1 MRTIIKID
9 VDLPQARLAPLLAD
23 PELSTKWMDDV
34 DRVEPISGLLGMQ
47 GSRYRLV
54 PKAGGME
61 FVATVVGRDIP
72 AELRVSL
79 EGRIVTIAVTA
90 RFAATSPTSTR
101 LTHEQVF
108 NFKGFFNKLGGLMAR
123 GTIKQAQ
130 RRHLEAFKRYAET
143 GR

>member
-1 MRTIIKID
+1 MRTVIKIEVD
-9 VDLPQARLAPLLAD
+9 VPQARLAPLLAD

-72 AELRVSL
+72 DELRVRL
-79 EGRIVTIAVTA
+79 EGRIVTVSVKA
-90 RFAATSPTSTR
+90 RFAATSPASTR

-108 NFKGFFNKLGGLMAR
+108 NFKGLANKIGGAFAR
-123 GTIKQAQ
+123 GAIKQAQ

>member
-1 MRTIIKID
+1 MKID
-9 VDLPQARLAPLLAD
+9 VEVPQARLAPLLAD

-54 PKAGGME
+54 PKPGGME
-61 FVATVVGRDIP
+61 FVATVVGREIP

-79 EGRIVTIAVTA
+79 EGRIVTVAVTA
-90 RFAATSPTSTR
+90 RFAVISPTSTR
-101 LTHEQVF
+101 LTHVQAF
-108 NFKGFFNKLGGLMAR
+108 NFKGLFNRIGGLLAR
-123 GTIKQAQ
+123 GSIKQAQ